1 MASDMTMKPVLHMI
15 GPILL
20 VAALLGGA
28 GSVVQIRAASAG
40 TQEGCNSC
48 SLRHQAFTRTRDLL
62 NEKAPPP
69 ADVGFSYKVADEIHA
84 LEGRLYRPEAGEP
97 APAVV
102 LLHGCAGVWSLQRE
116 WARRFQAWGYVALVL
131 DDASQRG
138 ASRSCEG
145 AGFEA
150 LLRGHGNA
158 NSLDAYAASAY
169 LSMQAFVDA
178 RRIGQVGW
186 SQGARPV
193 RKVVADEAAGAGSNG
208 PRAGG
213 FSAVVAF
220 NPSCPASGE
229 GEAPLLI
236 RTEKAGAWKTAPA
249 CRNP

>member
-1 MASDMTMKPVLHMI
+1 MTMKFALHMI

-20 VAALLGGA
+20 IAALLSGVGA
-28 GSVVQIRAASAG
+28 GSVVQIGTASAG
-40 TQEGCNSC
+40 TQEGCDSC

-102 LLHGCAGVWSLQRE
+102 LLHGCAGVWSLQHD
-116 WARRFQAWGYVALVL
+116 WARRFQAWGYVALAL
-131 DDASQRG
+131 DNTAPHDIS
-138 ASRSCEG
+138 STCEEPG
-145 AGFEA
+145 SEA
-150 LLRGHGNA
+150 FFGGHGSA
-158 NSLDAYAASAY
+158 KSLDAYAASAY

-186 SQGARPV
+186 SRGAQPV
-193 RKVVADEAAGAGSNG
+193 RTTATDGTVGRGFTDA
-208 PRAGG
+208 RAVGL
-213 FSAVVAF
+213 SPVVAF
-220 NPSCPASGE
+220 NLTCPASGD
-229 GEAPLLI
+229 GEVPLLI
-236 RTEKAGAWKTAPA
+236 RTGKAGAWQTAPA